1 MAMKYDKFNF
11 FWAVVAEKTSS
22 KVFQTKVPYLC
33 AQIMNIKS
41 AFSPATVVFEN

>member
-22 KVFQTKVPYLC
+22 KVFQTKVPWRSNSERK
-33 AQIMNIKS
+33 IGF
-41 AFSPATVVFEN
+41 FSGHSCF